1 MSAQGLSAEPV
12 TIVVEHLDPE
22 LGAWSALEYG
32 CIARE
37 SHAAGSKFL
46 LSSVPTSLQMPEDL
60 AATPGLGVEHRSV
73 EQIFADRK
81 SRVCLLDPAATVELS
96 PADADTFDVFLFG
109 GILGDDPP
117 RASNYKI
124 QTVNKMDSDRTSE
137 LRKKGYAGRRLGPKQ
152 MTTDTA
158 VRVTRMVVHEKVPL
172 EQIPYIDYPEILI
185 NKHERTEMPFRY
197 VKGDDG
203 EPIMPKGMV
212 DLIKKDADQGIDDLV

>member
-1 MSAQGLSAEPV
+1 MTDRVSPNPV

-37 SHAAGSKFL
+37 AHASGSRFL
-46 LSSVPTSLQMPEDL
+46 LSSVPTSLQMPQDL
-60 AATPGLGVEHRSV
+60 AATQGLEVEHRSIEEV
-73 EQIFADRK
+73 FADRK
-81 SRVCLLDPAATVELS
+81 SKVCLLDPAAQVELS
-96 PADADTFDVFLFG
+96 PADGDDFEVFLFG

-117 RASNYKI
+117 R
-124 QTVNKMDSDRTSE
+124 DRTSE

-172 EQIPYIDYPEILI
+172 EQIQYLDYPEILI
-185 NKHERTEMPFRY
+185 NEHERTEMPFRY
-197 VKGDDG
+197 VKGEDG
-203 EPIMPKGMV
+203 QPIMPRGMV
-212 DLIKKDADQGIDDLV
+212 DLIKKDADQGIDDLF